1 MSDAEKLL
9 KAIAGYAKTH
19 PELRL
24 GQILHNIGLDVKS
37 PNYQDMGMN
46 KDLFYLSDEV
56 ASKMWVNFIESHIQM
71 DEKKR
76 QSQLCY
82 VESSI
87 DYDEEG
93 GYFEFDEDSFDL
105 YFTTQDLQDQWGN
118 DWNDAP
124 YEHNG
129 GRPCYP
135 REDDEYQI
143 FRLRLGINGA
153 ILPKENYSNSPYSV
167 QDINLIK
174 EIPWIRAYLVNIFAG
189 TTYKDTLEIAKTNKW
204 VIYYE

>member
-24 GQILHNIGLDVKS
+24 GQILHNIGYDVNS
-37 PNYQDMGMN
+37 PHYKDGGMN
-46 KDLFYLSDEV
+46 RDMFYLSDDV
-56 ASKMWVNFIESHIQM
+56 ASKMWVEFIESKITM
-71 DEKKR
+71 TKEMKEAE
-76 QSQLCY
+76 LCF
-82 VESSI
+82 VESAI

-93 GYFEFDEDSFDL
+93 GYFEFDHETFDL
-105 YFTTQDLQDQWGN
+105 YFTTQDLKDQWG
-118 DWNDAP
+118 DSWERTP

-129 GRPCYP
+129 GKPYYP
-135 REDDEYQI
+135 REGDEYEI
-143 FRLRLGINGA
+143 FKLRLGISNGM
-153 ILPKENYSNSPYSV
+153 LPNENYTNSPYSV
-167 QDINLIK
+167 QDINVIK